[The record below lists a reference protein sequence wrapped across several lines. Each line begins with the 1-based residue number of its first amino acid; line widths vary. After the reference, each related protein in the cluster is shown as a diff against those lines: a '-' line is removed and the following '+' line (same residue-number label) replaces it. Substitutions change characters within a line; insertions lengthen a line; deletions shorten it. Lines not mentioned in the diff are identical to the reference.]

1 MPLVKFD
8 LMEGRNQQAIQKLLD
23 VAHWA
28 VVKAFGVPERDR
40 YQIVYQHPA
49 DKFIVQDT
57 GLGFE
62 RSDNV
67 VVISITSRYRTVEQK
82 QKLYKILADD
92 LKSHCGIDP
101 QDVMISLVTNEDADW
116 SFGCGEAQ
124 FLTGKLL

>member
-1 MPLVKFD
+1 MPLLKFD
-8 LMEGRNQQAIQKLLD
+8 LMKGRDEQAIQKLLD
-23 VAHWA
+23 ASHRA
-28 VVKAFGVPERDR
+28 VVKALGVPERDR

-49 DKFIVQDT
+49 HEFVVQDT

-82 QKLYKILADD
+82 QKLYKTLVDE
-92 LKSHCGIDP
+92 LESHCGIDP
-101 QDVMISLVTNEDADW
+101 QDIMISLVTTEDADW

-124 FLTGKLL
+124 FLTGKL